1 MSKDDDRDPKDV
13 WVWGLC
19 KTGTGSWYKYPI
31 PISPTPACSSNLE
44 ECYPF
49 GRMYSLFHFFSV
61 LRVGGTWNP
70 YFQCQDTPPA
80 SEPISVSMSRLKGE
94 RNLLPCHT
102 ATAAGPAY
110 QRRRIRVP
118 EGQRKSI
125 EMLTHGPAYW
135 LRGDGRRSGRDGQER
150 RFILCLLTF
159 CHAASLAHDGT
170 VQHTS
175 TSGERATSVMRDKC
189 TACSRT
195 AHVHHPFASRDRAL

>member
-19 KTGTGSWYKYPI
+19 KTGTGSWYKYPF

-118 EGQRKSI
+118 EGQRKS
-125 EMLTHGPAYW
+125 G
-135 LRGDGRRSGRDGQER
+135 GDGDARTCILTARRRKTIWTGRPGKAFHPLPSDLLPRCQSG
-150 RFILCLLTF
+150 
-159 CHAASLAHDGT
+159 
-170 VQHTS
+170 
-175 TSGERATSVMRDKC
+175 
-189 TACSRT
+189 
-195 AHVHHPFASRDRAL
+195 P